1 MFVLHQRI
9 NKIFWSPIID
19 PIVFVKIGK
28 WKPYYF
34 FVCAIVP
41 GERTGPIL
49 FADQKNLLD
58 ADEDTNMSLCEQ
70 CVWFGYSNSN
80 LTVLLSP
87 AHHRHRIFR
96 KDNLRTATN
105 TSHPIIAILDSLL
118 LRWVENN
125 KHKVRWLVPVAPLTW
140 LFSFMTFKLRLRH

>member
-9 NKIFWSPIID
+9 NKIFWSAIID

-41 GERTGPIL
+41 GERTWYFL
-49 FADQKNLLD
+49 LTQKNVLD
-58 ADEDTNMSLCEQ
+58 ADEDTNMTLCVK
-70 CVWFGYSNSN
+70 CVWFGYSNI
-80 LTVLLSP
+80 TVLLSP
-87 AHHRHRIFR
+87 ATHHRHRIFW

-105 TSHPIIAILDSLL
+105 TLHPIIAILDSLL
-118 LRWVENN
+118 LRELKTTNTQSVGWFQ
-125 KHKVRWLVPVAPLTW
+125 LPLSHDSLASW
-140 LFSFMTFKLRLRH
+140 HSKSDNII

>member
-19 PIVFVKIGK
+19 PIVLVKIGK

-41 GERTGPIL
+41 GERRTNIFCWPKNTHDATYRARKVSGFRL
-49 FADQKNLLD
+49 DQ
-58 ADEDTNMSLCEQ
+58 
-70 CVWFGYSNSN
+70 
-80 LTVLLSP
+80 TVCYLH
-87 AHHRHRIFR
+87 HHRHRIFWT
-96 KDNLRTATN
+96 DNLRTETN
-105 TSHPIIAILDSLL
+105 TFHPIIAILESLL

-125 KHKVRWLVPVAPLTW
+125 NSLLVHWPHPSHVTLYDDPLRIM
-140 LFSFMTFKLRLRH
+140 S